1 MFAPFIPFIVIF
13 CQVIET
19 RDQSDLERLH
29 TFITSIKLAHTVS
42 ESATKMT
49 RLFQALYGIA
59 RRYVDFRA
67 ANPEANPM
75 QDATMESYLSSMGF
89 LTTEQLDGVRHE
101 WVTDEGPGQPGDDAV
116 AGQGSTANMEMGAN
130 NTTRT
135 GQRATNPMMWLGHG
149 AQLEDWLYH
158 NQAMMDILESSDDLY
173 AEPGNIDR

>member
-1 MFAPFIPFIVIF
+1 M
-13 CQVIET
+13 IET

-42 ESATKMT
+42 ESATKTT

-89 LTTEQLDGVRHE
+89 LTTEHIDGVQHE
-101 WVTDEGPGQPGDDAV
+101 WVTGGGPDQSGAHIV
-116 AGQGSTANMEMGAN
+116 AGQGSTANLNMAAN
-130 NTTRT
+130 STTRT

-173 AEPGNIDR
+173 AEPGSTDR